1 MRICIS
7 HETRYRY
14 EQPVNGLIQ
23 ILRLAPRNH
32 NGQYVVDWRVE
43 VSADCRLERHED
55 AFGNLTDTFSVHG
68 HIDQLNVLVA
78 GEVET
83 EDTNGVVRGTV
94 ERLPVSLF
102 LRETDLTRA
111 DPAIEAFA
119 LDIAGSSEPAP
130 LSRLHALLT
139 RLNDDMV
146 YDRDPTHAATT
157 AAEAFALKRGVCQDI
172 THIFI
177 AAARRLGIPTRYIGG
192 YYFSGSDGDQA
203 EASHAWAEAF
213 VPDLGWIGFDA
224 TNGICITDAHV
235 RVAMGLDYLG
245 AAPVRG
251 SRRGGAGESLAVEVH
266 VGQSPMSAQSQMQ
279 RQSQS

>member
-177 AAARRLGIPTRYIGG
+177 ATARRLGIPTRYIGG
-192 YYFSGSDGDQA
+192 YYFSGSDGDEA

-251 SRRGGAGESLAVEVH
+251 SRRGGAGESLTVEVH

>member
-23 ILRLAPRNH
+23 TLRLAPRNH
-32 NGQYVVDWRVE
+32 DGQYVLNWRIE

-55 AFGNLTDTFSVHG
+55 AFGNLTDTFSVYG
-68 HIDQLNVLVA
+68 HLDQLSVLVA

-83 EDTNGVVRGTV
+83 EDTHGVVRGTV
-94 ERLPVSLF
+94 ERLPPSLF

-111 DPAIEAFA
+111 DPGIEAFA
-119 LDIAGSSEPAP
+119 NEIAGSSPPDA
-130 LSRLHALLT
+130 LARLHTLLT
-139 RLNDDMV
+139 RLHQDIG
-146 YDRDPTHAATT
+146 YDQDPTHAATT

-177 AAARRLGIPTRYIGG
+177 SAARRLGIPARYIGG
-192 YYFSGSDGDQA
+192 YYYSGSDKEQV
-203 EASHAWAEAF
+203 EASHAWAEAY
-213 VPDLGWIGFDA
+213 VPDLGWVGFDA
-224 TNGICITDAHV
+224 TNGVCITDAHV

-251 SRRGGAGESLAVEVH
+251 SRRGGDGESLSVEVR
-266 VGQSPMSAQSQMQ
+266 VGQPPLPVQGQMQ